1 MKKQDKEETKKEVK
15 PKRNLFK
22 KGEVGFV
29 VGITLIFLV
38 IAGGAGGG
46 YLLHLSNTS
55 PAFCG
60 TCHVMDKNVSSYM
73 NSNHLDNV
81 HFQAGVQCKDCH
93 DYPVSAEID
102 SGVNFLVG
110 NYSVGPD
117 GELLKVEYDDQMCLD
132 CHISYPFMARATDY
146 LFRNPHNNHNGEL
159 ECRTCHMSHEAQI
172 DFCSSCHTNGGQRMI
187 EDEATERGVMY
198 Q

>member
-29 VGITLIFLV
+29 ALIILIFLV
-38 IAGGAGGG
+38 IAGGASGG

-55 PAFCG
+55 PEFCS
-60 TCHVMDKNVSSYM
+60 TCHVMDRNVSSYM
-73 NSNHLDNV
+73 TSNHLDNV

-93 DYPVSAEID
+93 DYPVSAEIA

-132 CHISYPFMARATDY
+132 CHISVEFMARATDF
-146 LFRNPHNNHNGEL
+146 LARNPHDNHNDDL
-159 ECRTCHMSHEAQI
+159 NCRTCHMSHEAQI

-198 Q
+198 

>member
-1 MKKQDKEETKKEVK
+1 MKKQEKEETKREVT
-15 PKRNLFK
+15 PKRNPFK

-29 VGITLIFLV
+29 VGIILIFLV
-38 IAGGAGGG
+38 IAGGASGG

-55 PAFCG
+55 PEFCG
-60 TCHVMDKNVSSYM
+60 TCHVMEKNVSSYM

-93 DYPVSAEID
+93 DYPVSAEIA

-132 CHISYPFMARATDY
+132 CHISDEFMARATDF
-146 LFRNPHNNHNGEL
+146 LFRNPHDNHNGEL